1 VGIPRRRISIEL
13 LFIPLKILIT
23 LFLIHYNVIY
33 SPYSYIRLGRMV
45 IEISL
50 RGIIKKLALNAYLE
64 V

>member
-1 VGIPRRRISIEL
+1 MGIPRRRISIEL